1 MKLKLLS
8 AAVAVVCAN
17 GAMAL
22 TPANLPA
29 DLELFIG
36 GASAQDL
43 GLREVV
49 TSLCD
54 DTVHAYSENGSNP
67 GKDYTSYFC
76 TMSSAKVPGFPATG
90 IKVLVHKRIKG
101 GSAFGAAPVEAKQS
115 VAHVKVANDGT
126 CTVFSGNNYKCTTTV
141 NTPLDAGIT
150 DVEPALFRGAGVNLL
165 QVGVNGVVA
174 GDPGTAALAT
184 AQLNR
189 LDKKPVAA
197 LSFAPVVTTNLR
209 NALQTA
215 QGLTSGSDEESQM
228 PSLSST
234 QYASLVAGTIA
245 SWDEFEVN
253 GVALTS
259 VAGVTAPTTS
269 DVHVWRRTSGSGTQA
284 VSNFYFLNQPCADV
298 VLPAGDNTPSSA
310 LDGTGDQNADG
321 EFPAIHQASSSGG
334 VDTGL
339 AALNTLGYWGVGF
352 QSLEKTNAGYRFV
365 KVDGN
370 SPLLSNVAKTKYN
383 VEGIT
388 SFQWVKNT
396 LADSPFNAA
405 AGGQFANKF
414 TLVKKIRDDLGRDTE
429 LRTANLTFGGGN
441 IKIGG
446 VAAVG
451 KVGFAALASNGY
463 TLNIPFNETKPV
475 VPFNNRGTSG
485 SGEANSCG
493 PNLIIGGRSEL

>member
-1 MKLKLLS
+1 MKLKMLS
-8 AAVAVVCAN
+8 AAVAVICAN

-22 TPANLPA
+22 TPASLPA

-54 DTVHAYSENGSNP
+54 DTVHAYSENGANP

-76 TMSSAKVPGFPATG
+76 TMSSAKVPGFPAAG

-101 GSAFGAAPVEAKQS
+101 GSAFGATPVEAKAS

-126 CTVFSGNNYKCTTTV
+126 CTVFSGNNYKCTTTIS
-141 NTPLDAGIT
+141 TPLDAGIT
-150 DVEPALFRGAGVNLL
+150 DVEPGMFRGVNLL
-165 QVGVNGVVA
+165 EIGVNGVVA
-174 GDPGTAALAT
+174 GDAGTT
-184 AQLNR
+184 PMTPAQLAR

-197 LSFAPVVTTNLR
+197 LAFGPVVTTNLR

-215 QGLTSGSDEESQM
+215 QGLTAGSDEESQM

-245 SWDEFEVN
+245 SWDEFLVN
-253 GVALTS
+253 GTPLTA
-259 VAGVTAPTTS
+259 VAGVTPPTTS
-269 DVHVWRRTSGSGTQA
+269 DVHVWRRTSGSGTQS
-284 VSNFYFLNQPCADV
+284 VSNYVFLNQPCLDAV
-298 VLPAGDNTPSSA
+298 KPAVDNTPSSL

-321 EFPAIHQASSSGG
+321 EFPAIHQGSSSGS
-334 VDTGL
+334 VDTGM

-383 VEGIT
+383 VLGVT
-388 SFQWVKNT
+388 SFQWIKNT
-396 LADSPFNAA
+396 LADSPMNAN
-405 AGGQFANKF
+405 ANKF

-446 VAAVG
+446 VAVTG

-463 TLNIPFNETKPV
+463 TLNVPFNEVKPV
-475 VPFNNRGTSG
+475 IPFNNRGATG
-485 SGEANSCG
+485 VGEANSCG
-493 PNLIIGGRSEL
+493 PNLIIGGKSEL

>member
-1 MKLKLLS
+1 MKLKLMS
-8 AAVAVVCAN
+8 AVIAAVCAN

-22 TPANLPA
+22 TPASLPA
-29 DLELFIG
+29 DLELFVG

-43 GLREVV
+43 GLREVT

-54 DTVHAYSENGSNP
+54 DTVHGYSETGSIP
-67 GKDYTSYFC
+67 GKDYTSFFC
-76 TMSSAKVPGFPATG
+76 TMSSAKVPGFPAAG
-90 IKVLVHKRIKG
+90 IKVLVHKRSKG
-101 GSAFGAAPVEAKQS
+101 GSAFGAAPVEAKAS

-126 CTVFSGNNYKCTTTV
+126 CTVFSGTNYKCTTTV
-141 NTPLDAGIT
+141 STALDAGIT
-150 DVEPALFRGAGVNLL
+150 DVEPAMFRGSNLL
-165 QVGVNGVVA
+165 EVGVNGVVTGDA
-174 GDPGTAALAT
+174 GTTPMTS
-184 AQLNR
+184 AQLAR

-197 LSFAPVVTTNLR
+197 LTFGPVVTTNLR

-215 QGLTSGSDEESQM
+215 QGLTSGSDEEAQM

-245 SWDEFEVN
+245 SWDEFQVN
-253 GVALTS
+253 GVALTAVS
-259 VAGVTAPTTS
+259 GVTAPTTS

-284 VSNFYFLNQPCADV
+284 VSNYAFLNQPCLDAV
-298 VLPAGDNTPSSA
+298 KPAVDNTPSSL
-310 LDGTGDQNADG
+310 LDGTGDQQADG

-339 AALNTLGYWGVGF
+339 AALNSTGYWGVGF

-370 SPLLSNVAKTKYN
+370 SPLLSNVAKSKYN
-383 VEGIT
+383 VVGIT
-388 SFQWVKNT
+388 SFQWIKNT
-396 LADSPFNAA
+396 LADSPMNSN
-405 AGGQFANKF
+405 ANKF
-414 TLVKKIRDDLGRDTE
+414 ILVKKIRDDLGRDTE

-441 IKIGG
+441 IKIST
-446 VAAVG
+446 VAATG

-463 TLNIPFNETKPV
+463 TLNIPFNEVKPV

-485 SGEANSCG
+485 AGEANSCG
-493 PNLIIGGRSEL
+493 PNLIIGGKSEL